1 MRTQPAPLQPLALEP
16 GLTVAELDG
25 APTLTLRGRQR
36 AEALARAGSPGEV
49 APAEDSTGR
58 APVAPPSVTLTF

>member
-16 GLTVAELDG
+16 GFTVAELDG

-36 AEALARAGSPGEV
+36 AEALADAAV
-49 APAEDSTGR
+49 PADTASGLESTGR
-58 APVAPPSVTLTF
+58 APAAPPSVTLTF